1 MTAFEIRE
9 ELANRYN
16 FEIRNVC
23 CYHCEYWGY
32 NRGKVL
38 NSVGESKCMKRK
50 NHQTGRTIWKHI
62 TANNLNVIVRT
73 NKNVRI
79 VLILYTKN
87 TYIR

>member
-16 FEIRNVC
+16 LEIRNVC

-50 NHQTGRTIWKHI
+50 NERTWCRQFCRGFVPK
-62 TANNLNVIVRT
+62 LG
-73 NKNVRI
+73 K
-79 VLILYTKN
+79 
-87 TYIR
+87 

>member
-1 MTAFEIRE
+1 MTTFQIRE

-16 FEIRNVC
+16 LEIRDVC

-50 NHQTGRTIWKHI
+50 NERTWCRQFCRGFVPKSG
-62 TANNLNVIVRT
+62 
-73 NKNVRI
+73 K
-79 VLILYTKN
+79 
-87 TYIR
+87 

>member
-16 FEIRNVC
+16 FEIRDVC

-38 NSVGESKCMKRK
+38 NSVGESKCMKCK
-50 NHQTGRTIWKHI
+50 NERTWCRQFCRGFVPKSG
-62 TANNLNVIVRT
+62 
-73 NKNVRI
+73 K
-79 VLILYTKN
+79 
-87 TYIR
+87 

>member
-16 FEIRNVC
+16 FEIRDVC

-32 NRGKVL
+32 NCGKVL

-50 NHQTGRTIWKHI
+50 NERTWCRQFCRGFVPKSG
-62 TANNLNVIVRT
+62 
-73 NKNVRI
+73 K
-79 VLILYTKN
+79 
-87 TYIR
+87 

>member
-1 MTAFEIRE
+1 MTAQEIRE

-16 FEIRNVC
+16 FEIRDVC

-50 NHQTGRTIWKHI
+50 NERTWCRQFCRGFVPKSG
-62 TANNLNVIVRT
+62 
-73 NKNVRI
+73 K
-79 VLILYTKN
+79 
-87 TYIR
+87 

>member
-1 MTAFEIRE
+1 MTTFEIRE

-16 FEIRNVC
+16 LEIRNVC

-50 NHQTGRTIWKHI
+50 NERTWCRQFCRGFVPKH
-62 TANNLNVIVRT
+62 
-73 NKNVRI
+73 
-79 VLILYTKN
+79 
-87 TYIR
+87 

>member
-16 FEIRNVC
+16 LEIRNIC

-50 NHQTGRTIWKHI
+50 NERTWCRQFCRGFVPKSG
-62 TANNLNVIVRT
+62 
-73 NKNVRI
+73 K
-79 VLILYTKN
+79 
-87 TYIR
+87 

>member
-16 FEIRNVC
+16 LEIRNVC

-50 NHQTGRTIWKHI
+50 NERTWCRQFCRGFVPKSG
-62 TANNLNVIVRT
+62 
-73 NKNVRI
+73 K
-79 VLILYTKN
+79 
-87 TYIR
+87 

>member
-1 MTAFEIRE
+1 MTTFEIRE

-16 FEIRNVC
+16 FEIRDVC

-50 NHQTGRTIWKHI
+50 NERTWCRQFCRGFVPKSG
-62 TANNLNVIVRT
+62 
-73 NKNVRI
+73 K
-79 VLILYTKN
+79 
-87 TYIR
+87 

>member
-16 FEIRNVC
+16 LEIRNVC

-32 NRGKVL
+32 NCGKVL

-50 NHQTGRTIWKHI
+50 NERTWCRQFCRGFVPKSG
-62 TANNLNVIVRT
+62 
-73 NKNVRI
+73 K
-79 VLILYTKN
+79 
-87 TYIR
+87 